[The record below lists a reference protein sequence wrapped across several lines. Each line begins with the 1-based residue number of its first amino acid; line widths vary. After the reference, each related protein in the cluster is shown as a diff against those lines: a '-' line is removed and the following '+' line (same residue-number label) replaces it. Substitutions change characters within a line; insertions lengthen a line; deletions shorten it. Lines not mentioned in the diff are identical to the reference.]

1 MDHGKRRM
9 TAYEETT
16 GMIMPR
22 VSSVI
27 SHTVSGL
34 LKLRKFP
41 LQTLLGF
48 EDGASKVSILVSRDV
63 IQ

>member
-1 MDHGKRRM
+1 MDHGERRM

-16 GMIMPR
+16 GMIIPR

-34 LKLRKFP
+34 LIEKFP

-48 EDGASKVSILVSRDV
+48 KDGAS
-63 IQ
+63 

>member
-48 EDGASKVSILVSRDV
+48 KDGAS
-63 IQ
+63 

>member
-1 MDHGKRRM
+1 MDHGERRM

-27 SHTVSGL
+27 SHRFWL
-34 LKLRKFP
+34 AKI
-41 LQTLLGF
+41 
-48 EDGASKVSILVSRDV
+48 EKVSVADFTWF
-63 IQ
+63 

>member
-1 MDHGKRRM
+1 MDHGERRI

-27 SHTVSGL
+27 SHRFWLAKIEKVSGL

-48 EDGASKVSILVSRDV
+48 KDGAS
-63 IQ
+63 